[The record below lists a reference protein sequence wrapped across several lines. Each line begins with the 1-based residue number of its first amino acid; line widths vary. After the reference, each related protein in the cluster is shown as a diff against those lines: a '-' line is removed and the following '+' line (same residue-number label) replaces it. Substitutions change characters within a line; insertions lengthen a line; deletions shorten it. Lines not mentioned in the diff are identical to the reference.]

1 MEEEEDFDDDGDDD
15 DYGSDDDVNDD
26 EYYRQEGSEAGT
38 ALIESRS
45 GNGQPR
51 GGGGTGGG
59 ELKCSFEWGGVR
71 RSGWLALDEMNSVA
85 ELLEAVVEL
94 GEASARALSGWE
106 GRAQRPSPPRS
117 SRDRR

>member
-1 MEEEEDFDDDGDDD
+1 MSQRGVPTAAARAIVAERGAKQRGPRRRALATLAPLGALHEVVERQ
-15 DYGSDDDVNDD
+15 SDVAA
-26 EYYRQEGSEAGT
+26 RA
-38 ALIESRS
+38 IWR
-45 GNGQPR
+45 R
-51 GGGGTGGG
+51 
-59 ELKCSFEWGGVR
+59 GVR
-71 RSGWLALDEMNSVA
+71 RSGRLALDEMDSVA